1 MFKYSLFL
9 LLSLGHFDLMAHG
22 STHEDLS
29 GLQSSETAVS
39 QQAPTFSFKF
49 PDIEL
54 FDHRNNSQALNEI
67 FAQDKNVVFAFFFSH
82 CVSIC
87 TTTTLTLQSIQP
99 QLPPGTLIA
108 MISIDPETDTP
119 ELLGNYA
126 KQFKIEDPN
135 WYLLTGSSQTITD
148 LQKSFE
154 AYSGNKMNHNT
165 SLFVKKSGSHVIT
178 EIKRNFSEIPN
189 FLHQK
194 SVQVKRS

>member
-1 MFKYSLFL
+1 MTRPILFIV
-9 LLSLGHFDLMAHG
+9 LSLCQFSLIAHESAHDG
-22 STHEDLS
+22 LL
-29 GLQSSETAVS
+29 GLQNSDSATF

-49 PDIEL
+49 PNIEL
-54 FDHRNNSQALNEI
+54 LDHRNKSQSLNQI

-87 TTTTLTLQSIQP
+87 TTTTLSLKSIQP
-99 QLPPGTLIA
+99 NLPPGTLIA

-126 KQFKIEDPN
+126 KQFQIDDPN
-135 WYLLTGSSQTITD
+135 WYLLTGASQTITD

-165 SLFVKKSGSHVIT
+165 SLFVKKSGSHIIT
-178 EIKRNFSEIPN
+178 EIKRNFSEIPH
-189 FLHQK
+189 FLHRK
-194 SVQVKRS
+194 STQVKSS